1 MPAKKLYLSILTVL
15 TLAIFIAVFAF
26 VPRIPQWSSYHQ
38 FSDVR
43 KVAGIPNFANVISN
57 ILFILVSIIGFLSLW
72 RQWKNKNLTGKEA
85 IIFLTLFIGVFMTGI
100 GSAYYHWSPDNDSLV
115 WDRLPMTIVFMSL
128 LSLTIMERVDFKLG
142 FWLLIPLIIF
152 GIFSV
157 FYWHWTELLGR
168 GDLRLYAIAQFYT
181 VFLIMAILYLFPK
194 SYPPL
199 KIYIGMFIIY
209 GFAKLFEH
217 FDLTIYR
224 MGGVVSGHTLKHI
237 FAAISTYGAVM
248 MLRACHKIT

>member
-1 MPAKKLYLSILTVL
+1 MSEKKLYLSILTLL

-43 KVAGIPNFANVISN
+43 KIAGIPNFANVVSN
-57 ILFILVSIIGFLSLW
+57 MFFVLVSIFGFLSLW
-72 RQWKNKNLTGKEA
+72 RQWQNKNLAGKEA
-85 IIFLTLFIGVFMTGI
+85 IVFLTLFIGVFMTGF

-142 FWLLIPLIIF
+142 FWLLIPLVLL

-157 FYWHWTELLGR
+157 LYWHWTELTGR
-168 GDLRLYAIAQFYT
+168 GDLRLYGIAQFYT
-181 VFLIMAILYLFPK
+181 IFLIIAILYLFPK

-199 KIYIGMFIIY
+199 KIYLGMFIFY
-209 GFAKLFEH
+209 GLAKLFEN

-224 MGGVVSGHTLKHI
+224 MGGLVSGHTLKHI
-237 FAAISTYGAVM
+237 FAAISTYGAVI
-248 MLRACHKIT
+248 MLNKINTR